1 MSELIVKHNN
11 FVEANYNLTLTE
23 LKIIAKLSS
32 MIQKEDDDITCYKFS
47 LQKLLEELNLGKEN
61 YTHLIDSLDRLLT
74 RIIIIKR
81 LDSNTFL
88 KTTFLSS
95 TEYFLDD
102 STVELSFDKKLKP
115 YLLQLK
121 NNFTMYQFQNVV
133 ALSSFYAIR
142 IYELCK
148 QYEKIKERIIEIKSL
163 KEILDIKAKSY
174 NRYDNFKRKVLNIA
188 EREIN
193 EKTDITISFEEVK
206 TSRKVTSIKFLIE
219 KKEKQVKQIETSETK
234 EKKYSEE
241 VESLF
246 CAIKKIE
253 QVECL
258 KDLIKTALKSY
269 NFEYIKSNILYT
281 NKNAKTNY
289 NAYLQQAIENDYAKI
304 DREKEEQKQKIQSE
318 NEKLKQDEVE
328 KEEQNKQEIKELI
341 ECLTEQEKEK
351 HYNEYLS
358 DKYTLKEVVS
368 FENYLIVKIDYDKNL
383 KLELQKRNEVKPI
396 SPSV

>member
-11 FVEANYNLTLTE
+11 FVEAKYNLTLTE

-47 LQKLLEELNLGKEN
+47 LQKLLEELNLSREN

-102 STVELSFDKKLKP
+102 STVELSFDKKLKS
-115 YLLQLK
+115 YFLQLK
-121 NNFTMYQFQNVV
+121 NNFTMYEFENVV
-133 ALSSFYAIR
+133 ALSSVYAIR

-148 QYEKIKERIIEIKSL
+148 QYEKIKVRIIEIKTL
-163 KEILDIKAKSY
+163 KEILEIEDKYKLYADLKKRVLEIAK
-174 NRYDNFKRKVLNIA
+174 
-188 EREIN
+188 REIN
-193 EKTDITISFEEVK
+193 EKTDINIDFEEIK
-206 TSRKVTSIKFLIE
+206 TGRKVTSIKFNIE

-246 CAIKKIE
+246 CMIKKIE
-253 QVECL
+253 QVETI
-258 KDLIKTALKSY
+258 KDLINKLLKKH
-269 NFEYIKSNILYT
+269 NKDYIKSNILYS

-304 DREKEEQKQKIQSE
+304 DREKEIKKEEQKQKVKQETKDE
-318 NEKLKQDEVE
+318 NEYERQIIELKKKLVLE
-328 KEEQNKQEIKELI
+328 KIKNLTIEERD
-341 ECLTEQEKEK
+341 K
-351 HYNEYLS
+351 HYQDYMNNKFYKKDL
-358 DKYTLKEVVS
+358 VS
-368 FENYLIVKIDYDKNL
+368 FEDYLKQ
-383 KLELQKRNEVKPI
+383 EL
-396 SPSV
+396 

>member
-47 LQKLLEELNLGKEN
+47 LRKLLEELNLGKEN

-102 STVELSFDKKLKP
+102 STVELSFDKKLKS

-121 NNFTMYQFQNVV
+121 NNFTMYEFENVV
-133 ALSSFYAIR
+133 ALSSSYAIR

-148 QYEKIKERIIEIKSL
+148 QYEKIKERIIEIESL

-174 NRYDNFKRKVLNIA
+174 NRYDNFKRKVLEIA
-188 EREIN
+188 KREIN
-193 EKTDITISFEEVK
+193 EKTDIHISFEEIK
-206 TSRKVTSIKFLIE
+206 TGRKVTSIKFNIV
-219 KKEKQVKQIETSETK
+219 KKEFEKSEIKEAETK

-241 VESLF
+241 VERLYEK
-246 CAIKKIE
+246 IKEIE
-253 QVECL
+253 RIESL
-258 KDLIKTALKSY
+258 KDVIEESIEKYAIERVESNIKYSNDNSNTNYTAFLKKALK
-269 NFEYIKSNILYT
+269 E
-281 NKNAKTNY
+281 
-289 NAYLQQAIENDYAKI
+289 DYAKI
-304 DREKEEQKQKIQSE
+304 EREKELKKAEMKRKREEEEEMKSKRE
-318 NEKLKQDEVE
+318 EEEKKLTRKLA
-328 KEEQNKQEIKELI
+328 EEIYETKTEEEIE
-341 ECLTEQEKEK
+341 
-351 HYNEYLS
+351 EYL
-358 DKYTLKEVVS
+358 KNIAE
-368 FENYLIVKIDYDKNL
+368 IVKKSVFFDK
-383 KLELQKRNEVKPI
+383 KEIIIAKIIEELEQ
-396 SPSV
+396 